1 MLIIEK
7 KNYLDPEI
15 YAGTFGSIKDNP
27 GIPWT
32 YGYSIALPELPN
44 KEDDWDFAFCHQL
57 YIRNSSTGWIG
68 DRSVEFLEKMCED
81 FDLKLKDIVRIR
93 MGLITKTPHHVRYDP
108 HTDLD
113 YPHLTALYYLTT
125 CNGPT
130 VLYNKKYPDNQNL
143 EDMLEIP
150 CEENKLVVFDGL
162 YYHTPVSQTD
172 KKQRIVIAFNFT
184 VENEQSY

>member
-1 MLIIEK
+1 MLFIEK
-7 KNYLDPEI
+7 KNYLPAEI
-15 YAGTFGSIKDNP
+15 YDRTYGSIKDNP
-27 GIPWT
+27 TIPWT
-32 YGYSIALPELPN
+32 YGHGISLPN
-44 KEDDWDFAFCHQL
+44 SPSDQSDWDFAFCHQL
-57 YIRNSSTGWIG
+57 FIHGASTGSLG
-68 DRSVEFLEKMCED
+68 DRGVEFCKKMCEQ

-93 MGLITKTPHHVRYDP
+93 MGLITKTPHHVRYHP

-130 VLYNKKYPDNQNL
+130 VIYNKKQPDKENL
-143 EDMLEIP
+143 KDMIEIP
-150 CEENKLVVFDGL
+150 CEENKLVIFDGN

-184 VENEQSY
+184 VEND